1 MDLKDFR
8 EQPDEGLF
16 EKIALRVRRRRLM
29 RMGGAAA
36 VVVVVAAV
44 FCVVLWPTAENGES
58 AAGVQVAQLQPSLT
72 SATSVPE
79 TEAMTAAVQI
89 DAEATPAI
97 EPATMPATL
106 AKEETDVRTSKAE
119 TEGKTALV
127 PSFTH
132 VAPHLTLPS
141 EPQQELEDPGNYWT
155 CVYIG
160 PAQEENGTTE
170 ERNEPMASADNNTAV
185 KAGEQTLHE
194 DNLFWAPNII
204 VPNSDNDNI
213 RTFSIKFT
221 SAVTQFQ
228 ITIFNRGGRQV
239 FQSSDPAFVWDGTF
253 KGSALSQGAY
263 VWVMKFRDTSGKP
276 RVERGTVTIVR

>member
-29 RMGGAAA
+29 RVGGGAAA
-36 VVVVVAAV
+36 VVVVAAV
-44 FCVVLWPTAENGES
+44 LCVVLWPAAEKSEPV
-58 AAGVQVAQLQPSLT
+58 AGVQVAQLQPSLT
-72 SATSVPE
+72 SVTSFPE
-79 TEAMTAAVQI
+79 AEAMTAAIQI
-89 DAEATPAI
+89 DAEATPAV

-106 AKEETDVRTSKAE
+106 AKEETDVRTNKAE
-119 TEGKTALV
+119 VEGDMAALV
-127 PSFTH
+127 PSYTH
-132 VAPHLTLPS
+132 EATHLTLPS
-141 EPQQELEDPGNYWT
+141 EPQQEVKWICPNDGAAIVESEPS
-155 CVYIG
+155 
-160 PAQEENGTTE
+160 E
-170 ERNEPMASADNNTAV
+170 ERNEPTASSDNNTAV
-185 KAGEQTLHE
+185 KAGEQPLHE

-204 VPNSDNDNI
+204 VPNSDNDNNDNI

-239 FQSSDPAFVWDGTF
+239 FHSSDPSFVWDGTF
-253 KGSALSQGAY
+253 KGTALSQGAY
-263 VWVMKFRDTSGKP
+263 VWVMKFRDSSGKP